1 MSWQQAQRWEDSW
14 WDTRINSLYEE
25 LKQLTYAS
33 KMGLVRSPSAK
44 TPYRFDLKGLKV
56 LDIGGGPESL
66 LLKCVNV
73 KGKVV
78 DPLSQPKWVLERY
91 KLAKIEYEQK
101 KAEEITEKGYDEV
114 WIYNCLQHCEN
125 PKKIIENAKK
135 AGKLIRLFEWID
147 TPANE
152 GHINTLTESKLDKWL
167 NGLGKVEF
175 MNQPPAIGKAY
186 YGVFIC

>member
-125 PKKIIENAKK
+125 PKIIIENAKK